1 MFGPVNRMLGNMSVR
16 LKLTLA
22 FALVLLL
29 TLLITLS
36 GWRALDDAIL
46 RSEKLQEIAR
56 LNDIGKDLRAERITF
71 RVLNDAH
78 SKAQIELSLKAL
90 QELLTAMPDRYA
102 ASEDR
107 QMIAGKLQT
116 VQRFTLDFAQLQQA
130 VALRQTRQQA
140 MQGAEQ
146 RLAELV
152 DEVADQA
159 LENMRSESQLASQ
172 SQVLN
177 LAEALARHVE
187 VANQQSL
194 VPAYTFAPLE
204 QFASV
209 GQAALDA
216 SRQTFEQLAHLMQT
230 HGLAASTREN
240 LRAAL
245 SRYQDS
251 LDQYRRAAIA
261 VESVQGTLE
270 QLGIE
275 LRDASRKLSD
285 RQIEQRDAEAVQAQ
299 SVLTAEAT
307 LALLFGSLAAW
318 LISLQITAPL
328 KQTLAQAARIAQGD
342 LQLTETVQRRDEM
355 GQLQN
360 SMQAM
365 TLSLRELI
373 GGIGEGSTRLSSAV
387 EQLAAVSEQT
397 KVRIA
402 QQKDETDQVATAM
415 NQMSATVHEV
425 AQNAEQASQAA
436 TTADQQ
442 AQLGDQVVGEAVEQ
456 IEQLARQMDHSID
469 AMHQLAGE
477 SQRIGSILDVI
488 KSVSEQTNLLAL
500 NAAIEAARAGE
511 AGRGFAVVADEVR
524 GLAQRTQ
531 QSTEEIE
538 QLIGNLH
545 DGTDQ
550 VTRLLDSSKILTRDS
565 VELSRRV
572 GDALG
577 QITRTVSNIQG
588 MNQQIATA
596 SEEQSAVA
604 EEINRSVINVRE
616 VSDQTSTTSE
626 ETAASSVELA
636 RLGRQLQTLVGRFN
650 L

>member
-36 GWRALDDAIL
+36 GWRALDDAVL

-71 RVLNDAH
+71 RVLNDPH
-78 SKAQIELSLKAL
+78 SKTQIEQSLKAL
-90 QELLTAMPDRYA
+90 QELLTAMPGRYDA
-102 ASEDR
+102 PESR

-116 VQRFTLDFAQLQQA
+116 VQRFSRDFEQLQQA
-130 VALRQTRQQA
+130 VASRQARQQA

-146 RLAELV
+146 RLTELV
-152 DEVADQA
+152 DEVTDQA
-159 LENMRSESQLASQ
+159 LEKMRGDDLQSSQ
-172 SQVLN
+172 SRVLN
-177 LAEALARHVE
+177 LAEALARHIE

-194 VPAYTFAPLE
+194 VPAYTFEPLE
-204 QFASV
+204 QFNSV
-209 GQAALDA
+209 GQPALDSA
-216 SRQTFEQLAHLMQT
+216 RQAFEQLAQLMKT
-230 HGLAASTREN
+230 HGLADSTQEN
-240 LRAAL
+240 LRSAL

-261 VESVQGTLE
+261 VETLQDTLE

-275 LRDASRKLSD
+275 LREASRKLSD
-285 RQIEQRDAEAVQAQ
+285 HQTEQRDAEAIQAQ
-299 SVLTAEAT
+299 RVLTAEAI

-318 LISLQITAPL
+318 LITLQITAPL
-328 KQTLAQAARIAQGD
+328 KQTLALAARIAQGD
-342 LQLTETVQRRDEM
+342 LQVTETVPRRDEM

-365 TLSLRELI
+365 IVSLRELI
-373 GGIGEGSTRLSSAV
+373 GGIGGGITQLSSAV
-387 EQLAAVSEQT
+387 EQLAAVSEQS

-425 AQNAEQASQAA
+425 AQNAELASQAA

-442 AQLGDQVVGEAVEQ
+442 AQLGDQVVGEAVAQ
-456 IEQLARQMDHSID
+456 IEQLAQQMDHSID

-565 VELSRRV
+565 VELSRKA

-577 QITRTVSNIQG
+577 QITHTVSNIQG

-616 VSDQTSTTSE
+616 VSDQTSAASE

-636 RLGRQLQTLVGRFN
+636 RLGRELQTLVGRFS

>member
-90 QELLTAMPDRYA
+90 QELLTAMPGRYA
-102 ASEDR
+102 APEDR

-116 VQRFTLDFAQLQQA
+116 VQRFTQDFAQLQQA

-140 MQGAEQ
+140 MQGAEK
-146 RLAELV
+146 RLAQLI

-159 LENMRSESQLASQ
+159 LENMRSESQQASQ
-172 SQVLN
+172 NRLLN

-194 VPAYTFAPLE
+194 VPAYTFEPLE

-216 SRQTFEQLAHLMQT
+216 SRQTFEQLAQLMQT

-251 LDQYRRAAIA
+251 LDQYRRAAIT

-285 RQIEQRDAEAVQAQ
+285 RQIEQRDAEAVKAQ
-299 SVLTAEAT
+299 SVLTGEAM

-318 LISLQITAPL
+318 LITLQITTPL
-328 KQTLAQAARIAQGD
+328 KQTLALAARIAQGD
-342 LQLTETVQRRDEM
+342 LQLTGTVQRRDEM

-373 GGIGEGSTRLSSAV
+373 GGIGGGITQLSSAV

-425 AQNAEQASQAA
+425 AQNAELASQAA

-550 VTRLLDSSKILTRDS
+550 VTRLLDSSKILTHDS
-565 VELSRRV
+565 VDLSRRA

-616 VSDQTSTTSE
+616 VSDQTSTASE